1 MEGEG
6 ALDGT
11 SGCPAGVCVAA
22 SIMLALCASIFV
34 DLLRLYE
41 TPGGVAGNL
50 RVLIPRGTRPG
61 YAHHKLPKAPPVA
74 VASDGR

>member
-34 DLLRLYE
+34 DFLRLYG
-41 TPGGVAGNL
+41 TPGGVPGNL

-61 YAHHKLPKAPPVA
+61 YAHHKLPKAPPVP